1 MTIRFAPAR
10 RSESAVVARIFGAV
24 LPLRAAN
31 DNIAGM
37 AADQLMTEALRHF
50 ARHGLCAAELAREN
64 AESAFFAGNDNE
76 YRQWLAICRLL
87 DRRMAEALAVRR
99 DRTAGD

>member
-10 RSESAVVARIFGAV
+10 RSECAIVGRTLGFA
-24 LPLRAAN
+24 LPLRAVN
-31 DNIAGM
+31 DNVAGK
-37 AADQLMTEALRHF
+37 APDKLMSEALRHF
-50 ARHGLCAAELAREN
+50 ARHGLCAAERAREA
-64 AESAFFAGNDNE
+64 AEAAFFAGDNDG

-87 DRRMAEALAVRR
+87 DRRMAEAVAIRQ